1 MYIDPESVGIVRMP
15 NTAAQPPTTWTA
27 EELMKDFDEF
37 VQAAFDV
44 TGYLEDAVALPSN

>member
-1 MYIDPESVGIVRMP
+1 MYIDPEAAGIVRMP
-15 NTAAQPPTTWTA
+15 NTAAQPSTTWTV

-44 TGYLEDAVALPSN
+44 TGYLQDARALSSN